1 MKALWQMWEAGI
13 DEESVRLINEYA
25 STLEEE
31 IALTGDS
38 TGGGAVADI
47 RRSKIRWL
55 PTRAE
60 GTSKILPMLSALFT
74 QANNNAFGVDWHTL
88 DEIQHT
94 LYEAEDKGHYGFH
107 HDIFLDAPVM
117 KHRKLSMTVQLS
129 DSEDYEGGDF
139 QFHSS
144 YAPIAP
150 DPVALRKK
158 GTVLIFP
165 SFFLHRVTPVTKGER
180 KSLVAWADGPLWK

>member
-25 STLEEE
+25 STLKEE

-47 RRSKIRWL
+47 RRSKVRWL

-88 DEIQHT
+88 EEIQHT
-94 LYEAEDKGHYGFH
+94 LYEAEDKGHYCVH
-107 HDIFLDAPVM
+107 HDVFFDAPVM

-139 QFHSS
+139 EFHSS

>member
-1 MKALWQMWEAGI
+1 MKALWQMREAGI

-25 STLEEE
+25 ITLEEE
-31 IALTGDS
+31 IAITGEA
-38 TGGGAVADI
+38 TGGGTVADI

-55 PTRAE
+55 PIRAE
-60 GTSKILPMLSALFT
+60 GTAKILPMLSALFT
-74 QANNNAFGVDWHTL
+74 QANNNAFGFDWHTL

-94 LYEAEDKGHYGFH
+94 LYEAEDKGHYDFH
-107 HDIFLDAPVM
+107 HDVFFDAPVM
-117 KHRKLSMTVQLS
+117 RHRKLSMTVQLS

-139 QFHSS
+139 EFHSS